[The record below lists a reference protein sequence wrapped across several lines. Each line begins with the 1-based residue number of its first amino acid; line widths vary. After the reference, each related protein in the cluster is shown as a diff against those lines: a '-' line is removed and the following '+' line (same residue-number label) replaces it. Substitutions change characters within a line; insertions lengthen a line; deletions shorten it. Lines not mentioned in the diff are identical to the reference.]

1 MKKQKKEVA
10 KLANPA
16 KVDSKEVIITD
27 EMAENFMRE
36 KIEKKRGRPKKV
48 SGDLKYLNFN
58 PQLAEL
64 KRVSKSIKKATLE
77 EIENFLGN
85 NLELAYPI
93 LKQVIKEEDFIEL
106 TQSQNA
112 QGVLSSQ
119 KVKRVLAEMVKEY
132 TDFTMEFLDKITDP
146 NTSLNEMNQDADVLN
161 KLDQL
166 KEKYNRKLVV
176 EVELFYQSKKPNKKN
191 KFVPIYDLTEE
202 DLAQLPEKETEKF
215 KGIDWTATPTTS
227 RWRPEFISQLK
238 PIEIPKKEERPIE
251 SKIENEGDISEN
263 PNEEHL
269 DLFSLSIT
277 NKSDEKIHKVKIFNY
292 DFKEQKQIKYENLE
306 GMAYSEFL
314 RKLDKVES
322 EKYTIQ
328 IIRLVAVCDYKKF
341 QNKQLEAELY
351 YKNKDIFAREWTIP
365 IQPLLYYHPEQEHAN
380 IIDIK
385 KSFRLYSNSEFE
397 LEYLMPDTT
406 VNLHF
411 FLTKTKTK

>member
-1 MKKQKKEVA
+1 MKNQKKEVA
-10 KLANPA
+10 KLEKKA
-16 KVDSKEVIITD
+16 KVDSKKVIITD

-48 SGDLKYLNFN
+48 SDDLKYLNFN

-64 KRVSKSIKKATLE
+64 KRVSKTIKKATLE
-77 EIENFLGN
+77 EIEKFLGN

-93 LKQVIKEEDFIEL
+93 LKHVIKEEDFIEL
-106 TQSQNA
+106 TQKPNSRE
-112 QGVLSSQ
+112 VLSSE

-146 NTSLNEMNQDADVLN
+146 NTSLNELNQDADVLK
-161 KLDQL
+161 KLDQF

-176 EVELFYQSKKPNKKN
+176 EVELFHSSKKPNKKN
-191 KFVPIYDLTEE
+191 KFVPIYDLTEQ
-202 DLAQLPEKETEKF
+202 DLA
-215 KGIDWTATPTTS
+215 
-227 RWRPEFISQLK
+227 QLK
-238 PIEIPKKEERPIE
+238 PIEIPKKEEHPIE
-251 SKIENEGDISEN
+251 PTIENEGDVSEN

-269 DLFSLSIT
+269 DIFSLSIT
-277 NKSDEKIHKVKIFNY
+277 NKTDEKIHKVKIFNY

-322 EKYTIQ
+322 QKYTIQ

-341 QNKQLEAELY
+341 QNKQLEAELH
-351 YKNKDIFAREWTIP
+351 YKNKNIFARELTIP
-365 IQPLLYYHPEQEHAN
+365 IQPLLYYHPEQEHEN

-406 VNLHF
+406 VNLYF